1 MRSGHAQKRFASR
14 FIRDRCRVHTQ
25 QSVVPPTYLA
35 IASLNVCI
43 FPSHSSSVLVFIP
56 NPTCTLF
63 ASFLLKKKK
72 NHQPS
77 GAMLLTGELQF
88 WKLRERS
95 MKNLQTS
102 TVFEP
107 VPPVYTS
114 LAVLYLIFNPQL
126 IFNLVQSV

>member
-1 MRSGHAQKRFASR
+1 
-14 FIRDRCRVHTQ
+14 
-25 QSVVPPTYLA
+25 
-35 IASLNVCI
+35 
-43 FPSHSSSVLVFIP
+43 
-56 NPTCTLF
+56 
-63 ASFLLKKKK
+63 
-72 NHQPS
+72 
-77 GAMLLTGELQF
+77 MLLTGELQF